1 MTVRTGGA
9 SGSDQVRHTLGVKKN
24 RKSSAQKR
32 TNKGASASYLRLAT
46 TFPIRPLRTGAELD
60 QAIRVLDELLS
71 RKKPLDE
78 QEQGYFESLSHEIER
93 YEAAN
98 VPFPR
103 VTGPDMLRHLI
114 DATGESLSEV
124 ASRSGIAVST
134 LSAVLNGKRELNRRH
149 IEKLAK
155 AFSVAPG
162 VFLN

>member
-1 MTVRTGGA
+1 
-9 SGSDQVRHTLGVKKN
+9 VKKS
-24 RKSSAQKR
+24 RKTSAQKR
-32 TNKGASASYLRLAT
+32 TSLGASASYLRLAAA
-46 TFPIRPLRTGAELD
+46 FPIRPFRTEEELD
-60 QAIRVLDELLS
+60 QAIRVLDELLR

-114 DATGESLSEV
+114 DAKGETLSEV

-134 LSAVLNGKRELNRRH
+134 LSALMNGKRELNRRH

-155 AFSVAPG
+155 VFGVAPG
-162 VFLN
+162 AFLN